1 MKHSLL
7 KSLFYGLLI
16 ISLCLFA
23 AKIYYHECELRELI
37 LHNKG
42 IKPVTPVIEKLV
54 SSQQSW
60 SGLQC
65 KVKDAVVQI
74 FAQKAIPDLLQPFK
88 TPAQY
93 QSTGSGFFI
102 NENGEIITNAHVV
115 DQAKSVWIQVPS
127 LGKRQI
133 DVEVVGVSPDRDLAL
148 LRIKKDELESFTKDL
163 NGIKY
168 LPLGNSDL
176 VHRADEI
183 MTLGYPLG
191 QQGLKSTT
199 GIVSGREQHL
209 IQIDAAINPGNSG
222 GPSLNL
228 KGEVIGINTL
238 YAPDAQNV
246 GYIIPINE
254 LKIVLNDLRTFK
266 LLKRPYLGILFN
278 NASEA
283 LTEFLGNPPPGG
295 VYVVEVYK
303 DSPLQKAGI
312 QKRDMIY
319 QINGHTLDVYGELL
333 WNEDRISIIDYV
345 SQLKLGQEIS
355 LVVYRQ
361 GKQIDLK
368 FLFNQP
374 DLLPIHKIYPGYETL
389 DYEIVAGM
397 VVQPLTTN
405 HLPLLVNIAPGL
417 TRYAEMKHQM
427 KPALIITHIF
437 PDSQAQRC
445 RSLLPG
451 AILSEI
457 NGLKVSTIDSF
468 RTALFESIKTGR
480 LSIETTDSVFV
491 VLPFKRV
498 IEEDQR
504 LAKDYFYPLTQG
516 VQSLVNTLDKIK
528 IEHEK
533 KSSDNA
539 NTNESLKKDSEIDKT
554 LHEPIK
560 FVKAEIT
567 GKEEDVYGS

>member
-1 MKHSLL
+1 MQIISFFRTIILSLL
-7 KSLFYGLLI
+7 CLTVIILGYTVFKLI
-16 ISLCLFA
+16 NS
-23 AKIYYHECELRELI
+23 EQELRQLI
-37 LHNKG
+37 LE
-42 IKPVTPVIEKLV
+42 KPETKAVTPVVEKLV
-54 SSQQSW
+54 SAQQSW
-60 SGLQC
+60 SALQA
-65 KVKDAVVQI
+65 KVKDTVVQI
-74 FAQKAIPDLLQPFK
+74 FSQKAIQDLLQPFK
-88 TPAQY
+88 TPGQY

-102 NENGEIITNAHVV
+102 NEDGEIITNAHVV

-133 DVEVVGVSPDRDLAL
+133 DVDIIGVSPDRDLAL
-148 LRIKKDELESFTKDL
+148 LRIKPDELEGFKKDL
-163 NGIKY
+163 NGVKY
-168 LPLGNSDL
+168 LTLGNSDL

-199 GIVSGREQHL
+199 GVVSGREQHL

-222 GPSLNL
+222 GPSVNL
-228 KGEVIGINTL
+228 KGEVIGINTM

-254 LKIVLNDLRTFK
+254 LKIVLDDLRSYK

-278 NASEA
+278 NASDA
-283 LTEFLGNPPPGG
+283 LTQFLGNPPPGG

-303 DSPLQKAGI
+303 DSPLHKAGI

-319 QINGHTLDVYGELL
+319 EINGHQLDVYGELL

-361 GKQIDLK
+361 GKRIDIK
-368 FLFNQP
+368 FLFNQSQP
-374 DLLPIHKIYPGYETL
+374 LPIHKIYPGYEPL
-389 DYEIVAGM
+389 DYEVVAGM
-397 VVQPLTTN
+397 VIQPLTTN

-427 KPALIITHIF
+427 EHALIITHIF

-445 RSLLPG
+445 RSLMPG
-451 AILSEI
+451 AVLSEI
-457 NGLKVSTIDSF
+457 NGTKITSLDSL
-468 RTALFESIKTGR
+468 RTALFESLESGIV
-480 LSIETTDSVFV
+480 SIETTDAVFV
-491 VLPFKRV
+491 VLPFKKV

-504 LAKDYFYPLTQG
+504 LAKDYFFPLTPG
-516 VQSLVNTLDKIK
+516 VKALVDKL
-528 IEHEK
+528 EK
-533 KSSDNA
+533 KELDAAKKTEEAKPIDQKIIKSEL
-539 NTNESLKKDSEIDKT
+539 NEIITAPKSL
-554 LHEPIK
+554 
-560 FVKAEIT
+560 IT
-567 GKEEDVYGS
+567 EQPQ

>member
-1 MKHSLL
+1 MNHLL
-7 KSLFYGLLI
+7 KISFYGLL
-16 ISLCLFA
+16 LAALGLFA
-23 AKIYYHECELRELI
+23 AKIYYHECELKQLI
-37 LHNKG
+37 MHHKE
-42 IKPVTPVIEKLV
+42 IKPVTPVVEKLV
-54 SSQQSW
+54 SAQQSW
-60 SGLQC
+60 GGLQS
-65 KVKDAVVQI
+65 KVKDTVVQI
-74 FAQKAIPDLLQPFK
+74 FAQQAVPDLLQPFK
-88 TPAQY
+88 TPTQY
-93 QSTGSGFFI
+93 QGTGSGFFI

-115 DQAKSVWIQVPS
+115 NQAKSVWIQVPS

-133 DVEVVGVSPDRDLAL
+133 DVEIVGVSPDRDLAL
-148 LRIKKDELESFTKDL
+148 LRIKKDELEEFKQDVG
-163 NGIKY
+163 GIKY
-168 LPLGNSDL
+168 LHLGNSDL

-254 LKIVLNDLRTFK
+254 LKIVLDDLRTFK

-278 NASEA
+278 NASDA

-319 QINGHTLDVYGELL
+319 EINGHKLDVYGELL

-361 GKQIDLK
+361 GKRLDLK
-368 FLFNQP
+368 FIFNQP
-374 DLLPIHKIYPGYETL
+374 ELLPIHKIYPGYETL

-427 KPALIITHIF
+427 EHALIITHIF

-445 RSLLPG
+445 RSLIPG

-457 NGLKVSTIDSF
+457 NGLKVTTIESF

-491 VLPFKRV
+491 VLPFKKI

-504 LAKDYFYPLTQG
+504 LAKDYFYPLTPG
-516 VQSLVNTLDKIK
+516 VQSLINTLEKIM
-528 IEHEK
+528 IEQEK
-533 KSSDNA
+533 NLSEKDC
-539 NTNESLKKDSEIDKT
+539 LKKDKNTDKIIQ
-554 LHEPIK
+554 EPIK
-560 FVKAEIT
+560 TANSETIE
-567 GKEEDVYGS
+567 KETAHGS

>member
-1 MKHSLL
+1 MNRSLIR
-7 KSLFYGLLI
+7 SVFYGLLI
-16 ISLCLFA
+16 IALGFFA
-23 AKIYYHECELRELI
+23 AKIYYHECELKEL
-37 LHNKG
+37 LVHHKD
-42 IKPVTPVIEKLV
+42 IKPVAPVIEKLV
-54 SSQQSW
+54 SAQQSW
-60 SGLQC
+60 SGLQA
-65 KVKDAVVQI
+65 KVKDTVVQI
-74 FAQKAIPDLLQPFK
+74 FAQKAVPDLLQPFK

-93 QSTGSGFFI
+93 QATGSGFFI
-102 NENGEIITNAHVV
+102 NELGEIITNAHVI

-133 DVEVVGVSPDRDLAL
+133 DVEIVGVSPDRDLAL
-148 LRIKKDELESFTKDL
+148 LRIKKDELESFNKDL
-163 NGIKY
+163 NGIKF
-168 LPLGNSDL
+168 LTLGNSDL

-199 GIVSGREQHL
+199 GVVSGREQHL

-254 LKIVLNDLRTFK
+254 LKIVLDDLRTFK
-266 LLKRPYLGILFN
+266 LLKRPYLGILYN

-303 DSPLQKAGI
+303 DSPLHKAGI

-319 QINGHTLDVYGELL
+319 EINGHKLDVYGELL

-345 SQLKLGQEIS
+345 SQLKLGQEIT

-361 GKQIDLK
+361 GKRIDLK
-368 FLFNQP
+368 FIFNQP
-374 DLLPIHKIYPGYETL
+374 ELLPIHKIYPGYEPL
-389 DYEIVAGM
+389 DYEIIAGM

-417 TRYAEMKHQM
+417 TRFAEMKHQL

-445 RSLLPG
+445 RSLMPG
-451 AILSEI
+451 SVLSEI
-457 NGLKVSTIDSF
+457 NGLEVTSLDSF
-468 RTALFESIKTGR
+468 RSALMESVKTGR

-491 VLPFKRV
+491 VLPFKKV

-516 VQSLVNTLDKIK
+516 VQSLVTTLEKIK

-533 KSSDNA
+533 ATSDAEKKHNETNQQNSDA
-539 NTNESLKKDSEIDKT
+539 LKIENTNTMQDKET
-554 LHEPIK
+554 SH
-560 FVKAEIT
+560 
-567 GKEEDVYGS
+567 GS

>member
-1 MKHSLL
+1 MNNSFI
-7 KSLFYGLLI
+7 KSIFYGLLI
-16 ISLCLFA
+16 VALCLFA
-23 AKIYYHECELRELI
+23 AKIYYHERELKQLI
-37 LHNKG
+37 VHQKD

-54 SSQQSW
+54 SAQQSW
-60 SGLQC
+60 GSLQS
-65 KVKDAVVQI
+65 KVKDTVVQI
-74 FAQKAIPDLLQPFK
+74 FSQQAVHDLLQPFK

-102 NENGEIITNAHVV
+102 NDQGEIITNAHVI

-133 DVEVVGVSPDRDLAL
+133 DVEIVGVSPDRDLAL
-148 LRIKKDELESFTKDL
+148 LRIKKEDLESFSQDL
-163 NGIKY
+163 NGIKF
-168 LPLGNSDL
+168 LTLGNSDL

-199 GIVSGREQHL
+199 GVVSGREHHL

-222 GPSLNL
+222 GPSVNL

-254 LKIVLNDLRTFK
+254 LKIVLDDLRSFK

-278 NASEA
+278 NASET

-303 DSPLQKAGI
+303 DSPLYKAGL
-312 QKRDMIY
+312 QKRDMVY
-319 QINGHTLDVYGELL
+319 EINGHKLDIYGELL
-333 WNEDRISIIDYV
+333 WNEDRISIVDYV
-345 SQLKLGQEIS
+345 SQLKLGQEIT

-361 GKQIDLK
+361 GKRLDLK
-368 FLFNQP
+368 FNFNQP
-374 DLLPIHKIYPGYETL
+374 ELLPIHKIYPGYEKL
-389 DYEIVAGM
+389 DYEIFAGM

-427 KPALIITHIF
+427 EPTLIITHIF
-437 PDSQAQRC
+437 PDSQAQRS
-445 RSLLPG
+445 RSLIPG
-451 AILSEI
+451 AVLSEV
-457 NGLKVSTIDSF
+457 NGIKVTTIESL
-468 RTALFESIKTGR
+468 RSALFESIKTGR
-480 LSIETTDSVFV
+480 LSIETTESVFV
-491 VLPFKRV
+491 VFPFKKV

-504 LAKDYFYPLTQG
+504 LAKDYFYPLTSG
-516 VQSLVNTLDKIK
+516 TQSLIATLEKIK
-528 IEHEK
+528 LEEE
-533 KSSDNA
+533 KSS
-539 NTNESLKKDSEIDKT
+539 KKIEIK
-554 LHEPIK
+554 
-560 FVKAEIT
+560 KAEPALLDLKT
-567 GKEEDVYGS
+567 PEVPVVKEELTKKPSEEHG